1 VIGLR
6 RRPAKTHARL
16 VREELSEGLDHF
28 VQAANHAAGG
38 VNATVGPK
46 VHAARERVTPATD
59 KARTA
64 AAAGLGAT
72 AAALAPLATAAKNSG
87 RRAVGKKPIKPA
99 RRWPRIATLL
109 AAGAAV
115 GAAGAFIMR
124 RRRQQQWQE
133 YDPSRPV
140 ETTSDLRATYRE
152 PESTSSTDTSP
163 MDQVDT
169 SSARTG
175 LGGGMTN
182 PLDASSNNN
191 RG

>member
-1 VIGLR
+1 VRGLR
-6 RRPAKTHARL
+6 GRPAKTHARL
-16 VREELSEGLDHF
+16 VREELSESFDHF

-38 VNATVGPK
+38 VNATVGPRM
-46 VHAARERVTPATD
+46 HAARERVTPATD

-64 AAAGLGAT
+64 AAAKLGAT

-87 RRAVGKKPIKPA
+87 RRAVGKKPVKPA

-115 GAAGAFIMR
+115 GAAGAFILR

-133 YDPSRPV
+133 YDPARPV
-140 ETTSDLRATYRE
+140 ETTSDLRASYRE
-152 PESTSSTDTSP
+152 PESISSMDT
-163 MDQVDT
+163 VDT

-175 LGGGMTN
+175 LGGGTTN
-182 PLDASSNNN
+182 PIDVSSNNS

>member
-1 VIGLR
+1 
-6 RRPAKTHARL
+6 
-16 VREELSEGLDHF
+16 

-38 VNATVGPK
+38 VNATVGPRM
-46 VHAARERVTPATD
+46 HAARERVTPATD

-72 AAALAPLATAAKNSG
+72 AAALAPLATAARKGG
-87 RRAVGKKPIKPA
+87 RRAIGKTPVKPA

-124 RRRQQQWQE
+124 RRRQQWQE
-133 YDPSRPV
+133 YDPSSPV
-140 ETTSDLRATYRE
+140 ETTRDLRATYRE
-152 PESTSSTDTSP
+152 PESISSMDT
-163 MDQVDT
+163 VDT
-169 SSARTG
+169 STARTG

-182 PLDASSNNN
+182 PLDVSSNNS